1 MSDSASNTLVIP
13 PGSHPATA
21 RLADAPSSHPADP
34 PAQPAGGPAAPQGPA
49 PAPRRVRSRWRR
61 WRTPLIVT
69 AVLAL
74 VAGGWRLT
82 HPPKPP
88 AAPPV
93 GEVKLADITQLV
105 QASGILQARTKVDV
119 GAQVSGQVQTL
130 HVELG
135 QNVKKGDL
143 LVSLDPEIARS
154 DLAQAEA
161 AVAQQKAQLERMKV
175 DIELTQREVQR
186 QQRLLAG
193 SATAGQ
199 EAENAQGQLDKLQAD
214 FRGQQASMQR
224 LQADLAK
231 RQLNLGYTRI
241 TAPMDGTVVNIPVQ
255 AGQTVIAVQITPV
268 MVTLA
273 QLDTITVRA
282 RVPEADVSSVKVGQV
297 ARFSTLSGEG
307 RQYEGR
313 VRVIQPVPEHMGNAV
328 YYNVLFEVDN
338 KDRSLLSD
346 MTVQVNIE
354 TGSAKQVPTLPMV
367 ALGERDA
374 QGRYE
379 VQLYKPGS
387 EQDAAHKPE
396 LRKVRIGLQ
405 DGGKAQVLE
414 GVKPGEKLLLAP
426 VAKKAG
432 DGDAGVI
439 VD

>member
-1 MSDSASNTLVIP
+1 
-13 PGSHPATA
+13 
-21 RLADAPSSHPADP
+21 
-34 PAQPAGGPAAPQGPA
+34 
-49 PAPRRVRSRWRR
+49 
-61 WRTPLIVT
+61 
-69 AVLAL
+69 
-74 VAGGWRLT
+74 
-82 HPPKPP
+82 
-88 AAPPV
+88 
-93 GEVKLADITQLV
+93 KLADITQLV
-105 QASGILQARTKVDV
+105 QASGILQARTRVDV

-175 DIELTQREVQR
+175 DIELSQREVQR

-214 FRGQQASMQR
+214 YRGQQASMQR

-268 MVTLA
+268 MVALA

-282 RVPEADVSSVKVGQV
+282 RVPEADVSAVKVGQV

-313 VRVIQPVPEHMGNAV
+313 VRVIQPVPERMGNAV

-379 VQLYKPGS
+379 VQIYKPGS
-387 EQDAAHKPE
+387 EQDPAHKPE
-396 LRKVRIGLQ
+396 VRKVRIGLQ
-405 DGGKAQVLE
+405 DGGKAQVIE

-426 VAKKAG
+426 TPKKAG
-432 DGDAGVI
+432 DGDLGVI
-439 VD
+439 ID

>member
-1 MSDSASNTLVIP
+1 MSGPTSLPTRTTGAIVSESSQERVPGTQASTP
-13 PGSHPATA
+13 EST
-21 RLADAPSSHPADP
+21 RLKR
-34 PAQPAGGPAAPQGPA
+34 G
-49 PAPRRVRSRWRR
+49 RSRWRR
-61 WRTPLIVT
+61 WRTTLIVLG
-69 AVLAL
+69 VLVL
-74 VAGGWRLT
+74 VGGGWRLT

-175 DIELTQREVQR
+175 DIELAQREVQR

-268 MVTLA
+268 MVALA

-282 RVPEADVSSVKVGQV
+282 RVPEADVSAVKVGQV
-297 ARFSTLSGEG
+297 AKFSTLSGEG

-313 VRVIQPVPEHMGNAV
+313 VRVIQPVPERMGNAV

-374 QGRYE
+374 QGRYD
-379 VQLYKPGS
+379 VQLYKAGS
-387 EQDAAHKPE
+387 ESDPKHKPE
-396 LRKVRIGLQ
+396 TRKVRIGLQ

-426 VAKKAG
+426 VAKKAS
-432 DGDAGVI
+432 DGDFGVVI
-439 VD
+439 D

>member
-1 MSDSASNTLVIP
+1 MSDSASATLVA
-13 PGSHPATA
+13 HPAIH
-21 RLADAPSSHPADP
+21 RVGDVPADHPADA
-34 PAQPAGGPAAPQGPA
+34 PAQPAGRSTQPPHTGVPSPKRG
-49 PAPRRVRSRWRR
+49 RSRWRR
-61 WRTPLIVT
+61 WRTPLIVLG
-69 AVLAL
+69 VLAL
-74 VAGGWRLT
+74 IGGGWRLT

-105 QASGILQARTKVDV
+105 QASGILQAKTRVDV

-175 DIELTQREVQR
+175 DIEQAQRESQR

-199 EAENAQGQLDKLQAD
+199 EAENAQALLDKLQAD
-214 FRGQQASMQR
+214 YRGQQASMQR

-268 MVTLA
+268 MVALA

-282 RVPEADVSSVKVGQV
+282 RVPEADVSSIKVGQV

-313 VRVIQPVPEHMGNAV
+313 VRVIQPVPERMGNAV
-328 YYNVLFEVDN
+328 YYNVLFDVDN

-354 TGSAKQVPTLPMV
+354 TGSARQVPTLPMV

-374 QGRYE
+374 QGRYD
-379 VQLYKPGS
+379 VQIYKPGN
-387 EQDAAHKPE
+387 EKDPAAKPE
-396 LRKVRIGLQ
+396 TRKVRIGLQ

-414 GVKPGEKLLLAP
+414 GLKVGEKLLLAP
-426 VAKKAG
+426 VAKKPG

-439 VD
+439 ID